1 VRGQFLELIVTDGQA
16 GLVKALGRLWP
27 AVAHQRCWAHKL
39 RNLENKI
46 KASQSA
52 CLDQAKLIYQ
62 APHRTE
68 ALHRFRVWKKRW
80 QKEAPKAVA
89 CLEQDLEE
97 LLAFFDCPAAHW
109 KRVRTTNVIERLF
122 VEVRRRIRTMCA
134 FTTRSSCERILY
146 SVFDRMNI
154 YWDLHVIHYQHTFTF
169 DHDWPGRLRCA
180 FPFTTMIGTIRKH
193 SGWLWGVIITATV
206 ISFIYWGAGTSRMGD
221 GSGGRVA
228 SGDFGSIYG
237 HKVTQQA
244 FIDAR
249 NSFHLFY
256 WFRAGEWPDKN
267 PNFSEADRDREIYIR
282 LMLAQKADDLGIYA
296 GNDEVVTVANEM
308 LRSLGRNGQAV
319 PLSEFVRQVLQPK
332 GLTAEDFKNFVRQY
346 LVMEQLQQAIGLTG
360 ELVTPQEAAAAYQRD
375 HQELSAQIVFF
386 SASNYLSS
394 VTVAPAAVAQFYTNY
409 LAEYRLPERMQV
421 SYVAFEVTNY
431 LAQARAEWARTN
443 FDELVGAYFRQ
454 VGENYRN
461 SKSPAEAKEKIRE
474 ELIRDRAGNDARKDA
489 NDFANAVFN
498 IDPARPE
505 NLATVAKQKRLPV
518 HVTAPFAGELG
529 PEEFGAPPAFTKAA
543 FGLTPDEPFARPVAG
558 PDAVYVL
565 AFANRLP
572 SEIPPFD
579 QIRERVTQD
588 YQWREAVLL
597 ARHAG
602 TNFVRTLTG
611 MTADRGF
618 ASLCI
623 GAGLQPRELPAFSS
637 STQELPE
644 LGERT
649 DLSQLKQAAF
659 TTPVGKSSDFEAT
672 SAGGFIVYVQSRLPI
687 DQAKMNSELPQYIVA
702 FRRGRQNEAFTQWV
716 NLEANRELRTTPVF
730 RQQFSPGAPK

>member
-1 VRGQFLELIVTDGQA
+1 
-16 GLVKALGRLWP
+16 
-27 AVAHQRCWAHKL
+27 VAHQRCWAHKL
-39 RNLENKI
+39 RNLENKL

>member
-1 VRGQFLELIVTDGQA
+1 
-16 GLVKALGRLWP
+16 
-27 AVAHQRCWAHKL
+27 VAHQRCWAHKL
-39 RNLENKI
+39 RNLENKL

-505 NLATVAKQKRLPV
+505 NLATVAKQKGLPV